1 VASKAIQKAK
11 ESGADV
17 VMVDTAGRMQ
27 DNEPLM
33 RSLAKLVT
41 INSPDRVFFV
51 GEALVGNMGVDQLQ
65 KFNKALIDNQST
77 RNPRVIDGIVLTK
90 YDTIGDK
97 VGASVS
103 MVYSTGKPIVFVGVG
118 QTYLDL
124 RKVNTKALVNALI
137 R

>member
-51 GEALVGNMGVDQLQ
+51 GEAL
-65 KFNKALIDNQST
+65 
-77 RNPRVIDGIVLTK
+77 
-90 YDTIGDK
+90 
-97 VGASVS
+97 
-103 MVYSTGKPIVFVGVG
+103 
-118 QTYLDL
+118 DL

>member
-1 VASKAIQKAK
+1 
-11 ESGADV
+11 
-17 VMVDTAGRMQ
+17 MVDTAGRMQ